1 MNDSC
6 SLQSPKC
13 NTNSSC
19 NTVVPNQNASQ
30 EETGTQKVP
39 VDQCNSDSIL
49 SLRNCSGEIHSS
61 TQLLYKT
68 QSPQAVE
75 KVLVRQT
82 STPME
87 HFILHSPEEADCF
100 DAAASRIS
108 HQYSSIYGSSDSEL
122 NSFCSDNCGNGYG
135 TSSIN
140 NTRIYFEQKRYYLP
154 VTLSVI

>member
-13 NTNSSC
+13 ITSTSTD
-19 NTVVPNQNASQ
+19 TVVPNPNASQ
-30 EETGTQKVP
+30 ENCTQKVP
-39 VDQCNSDSIL
+39 VERCNSDSIL
-49 SLRNCSGEIHSS
+49 SLRNCSAEIHSS

-87 HFILHSPEEADCF
+87 HFILHSPEENDCYGG
-100 DAAASRIS
+100 AAASGIS
-108 HQYSSIYGSSDSEL
+108 HQFSSIYSSSDSDF
-122 NSFCSDNCGNGYG
+122 NSFCSDKCGTGY
-135 TSSIN
+135 
-140 NTRIYFEQKRYYLP
+140 
-154 VTLSVI
+154 